1 MSKAK
6 LKKHLMMLPKERI
19 VNIVLE
25 LYDARKEAKEF
36 LDFYL
41 EPNEDKK
48 LEEYKAI
55 IREEFFPKRR
65 IEPQCRFTVCRKAI
79 SDFKKLKPHPMCI
92 ADLMLYYIEC
102 GVEMTVMY
110 GDMWEQFYTAL
121 ENNFDKAMAYI
132 CQNGYGEPFRERIE
146 RMLHEAEHCGWG
158 FPDTLWDMYYEHMQS
173 NGYDVD
179 IS

>member
-1 MSKAK
+1 MSKAQ
-6 LKKHLMMLPKERI
+6 LKRRLMLLPKEHV
-19 VNIVLE
+19 VNLVLE

-41 EPNEDKK
+41 EPNEDQK

-65 IEPQCRFTVCRKAI
+65 VEPQCRFNICRKAI
-79 SDFKKLKPHPMCI
+79 SDFKKMKPHPMCI

-110 GDMWEQFYTAL
+110 GDMWEQFYTSL
-121 ENNFDKAMAYI
+121 ENNFNKTMDFISKHNYI
-132 CQNGYGEPFRERIE
+132 EVYQERIE
-146 RMLHEAEHCGWG
+146 RMLHNADHCGWG
-158 FPDTLWDMYYEHMQS
+158 FPDMLWDMYYKHIQ
-173 NGYDVD
+173 
-179 IS
+179 